1 MDLAPHVDS
10 LGSQL
15 VTLLETGGQESR
27 ALVERVVGGLDSAIR
42 LTLLEALSAAADEIG
57 RELAPGS
64 VELRLRGR
72 DPQFVVSVPPP
83 EPLGDD
89 TPSAAEPVVSA
100 DEGNAA
106 RINLR
111 LPEAL
116 KSAVEEAAAKEG
128 RSVNTWLVQAATAA
142 LRPRGRDHVTL
153 HGSPG
158 PQRYTG
164 WVQ

>member
-1 MDLAPHVDS
+1 MDLTPHVDA
-10 LGSQL
+10 LGREL
-15 VTLLETGGQESR
+15 VTLLETGDERSR
-27 ALVERVVGGLDSAIR
+27 ALVERVVGALDSTIR
-42 LTLLEALSAAADEIG
+42 LTLLEALSTAADEIG

-72 DPQFVVSVPPP
+72 DPQFVVSAPAPEPP
-83 EPLGDD
+83 EDAS
-89 TPSAAEPVVSA
+89 PSAAEAVLTADDSA
-100 DEGNAA
+100 AT

-128 RSVNTWLVQAATAA
+128 RSVNAWLVQAATAA
-142 LRPRGRDHVTL
+142 LRPRGRDHAPS
-153 HGSPG
+153 HGGPG